1 MNMIQVNERGTLTL
15 PKQLRKPLGLTKGGI
30 LLAEVSK
37 QGVLL
42 KPSVAFP
49 VEMYS
54 DARIAEFDRADA
66 ELDRHL
72 RRKRR

>member
-1 MNMIQVNERGTLTL
+1 MNVIQVNERGTLTL
-15 PKQLRKPLGLTKGGI
+15 PKTLRKPLGLAKGGI
-30 LLAEVSK
+30 LLAEVSE

-54 DARIAEFDRADA
+54 DARIAEFDRAEA

>member
-15 PKQLRKPLGLTKGGI
+15 PKLMRKPLGLTKGGI
-30 LLAEVSK
+30 LLAELSE

-54 DARIAEFDRADA
+54 DARVAEFDRADA
-66 ELDRHL
+66 ELERHL
-72 RRKRR
+72 RRKKR

>member
-15 PKQLRKPLGLTKGGI
+15 PMQMRKPLGLAKGGI
-30 LLAEVSK
+30 LLAEVSQ

-66 ELDRHL
+66 ELGRHL